1 MRKRTLFLIFILCLF
16 YANTSALTKY
26 VTNNLNLRY
35 EANTH
40 SYILTVIPRGTAVT
54 IDEDCN
60 CKWVPV
66 EYNGYVGYISTKYLS
81 NTPVRKTYKHR
92 IGTSVRK
99 GRYSSY
105 NRRGGLRYY
114 TNSYGNRVQ
123 SPTYTTHDQQVQ
135 LLFVGME
142 LIVSAKVGEEHARI
156 MAEWQD
162 GINIIY
168 GLL

>member
-1 MRKRTLFLIFILCLF
+1 MRNRTLFLIFILCLF
-16 YANTSALTKY
+16 CANNSAFTKY

-54 IDEDCN
+54 IDEDCD

-81 NTPVRKTYKHR
+81 NTSVRKTYKHR

-105 NRRGGLRYY
+105 NRSGGLRYY

-123 SPTYTTHDQQVQ
+123 SPTYYNSRPAGATALCRDGTYSFSQSRRGTCSHHGGV
-135 LLFVGME
+135 
-142 LIVSAKVGEEHARI
+142 AR
-156 MAEWQD
+156 W
-162 GINIIY
+162 Y
-168 GLL
+168 

>member
-1 MRKRTLFLIFILCLF
+1 MRKSTLFIILTICLF
-16 YANTSALTKY
+16 CANSFALTKY

-81 NTPVRKTYKHR
+81 NKPVRKTYTSR
-92 IGTSVRK
+92 RGSSVRK
-99 GRYSSY
+99 VGYSSY
-105 NRRGGLRYY
+105 NRHGGVRHYI
-114 TNSYGNRVQ
+114 NSYGNRVQ
-123 SPTYTTHDQQVQ
+123 SPTYYDSRPAGATALCRDASYSFSQSRRGTCSHHGGV
-135 LLFVGME
+135 
-142 LIVSAKVGEEHARI
+142 AR
-156 MAEWQD
+156 W
-162 GINIIY
+162 Y
-168 GLL
+168 

>member
-16 YANTSALTKY
+16 YVNTSALTKY

-81 NTPVRKTYKHR
+81 NIPVHKTYKYR

-99 GRYSSY
+99 GRNSSY
-105 NRRGGLRYY
+105 NRRSDVRYY
-114 TNSYGNRVQ
+114 TNSFGNRVQ
-123 SPTYTTHDQQVQ
+123 SPTYYNSRPAGATALCRDGTYSFSQSRRGTCSHHGGV
-135 LLFVGME
+135 
-142 LIVSAKVGEEHARI
+142 AR
-156 MAEWQD
+156 W
-162 GINIIY
+162 Y
-168 GLL
+168 

>member
-54 IDEDCN
+54 IDKDCD

-81 NTPVRKTYKHR
+81 KTPVRKTYKHR

-123 SPTYTTHDQQVQ
+123 SPTYYNSRPAGATALCRDGTYSFSQSRRGTCSHHGGV
-135 LLFVGME
+135 
-142 LIVSAKVGEEHARI
+142 AR
-156 MAEWQD
+156 W
-162 GINIIY
+162 Y
-168 GLL
+168 